1 MAHGPIFAMPHRDV
15 RREGARRP
23 GAVGGSVR
31 LMPANPGRNR
41 SAEKQKKKRAA
52 AQQARKAKTVAAKAR
67 EAKLA
72 GEEPEAPEGAAP
84 HPFATTEVDYDAI
97 DAANDEIRGLVKKK
111 KLDEAEKKAR
121 ELAAKHTGF
130 SDGLQR
136 LAEIH
141 EARGDKAK
149 ALAALREALERPN
162 EGDEEAHEEIERAI
176 ARLGG

>member
-1 MAHGPIFAMPHRDV
+1 
-15 RREGARRP
+15 
-23 GAVGGSVR
+23 
-31 LMPANPGRNR
+31 MPANPGRNR

-52 AQQARKAKTVAAKAR
+52 AQQARKVKTAAAKAR
-67 EAKLA
+67 DAKLA
-72 GEEPEAPEGAAP
+72 AETPETPEGAAP
-84 HPFATTEVDYDAI
+84 HPFASAEIDYDAI

-111 KLDEAEKKAR
+111 KLDDAEKKAR
-121 ELAAKHTGF
+121 ELAAKFPGF

-136 LAEIH
+136 LAEVH

-149 ALAALREALERPN
+149 ALEALREALKRPN